1 MAANCRARV
10 SLFHELRMAS
20 PLDLLLFRLTVEF
33 GVNVEAFEGGF
44 LNSLDHENQ
53 FAQAIVA
60 PV

>member
-1 MAANCRARV
+1 
-10 SLFHELRMAS
+10 MAS

-44 LNSLDHENQ
+44 LISLDHENQ